1 MKTITYAVVVYVL
14 VALSWWTILLQRKNT
29 EAFEATSA
37 LMKYQNSVSLGVADY
52 DLNDYPPY
60 NELAKKYRQQRVM
73 IYGEAVVFIMM
84 LLSGIWLINRAH
96 QREINT
102 GKRQQNFLLSIT
114 HELKTPLAGI
124 GLIFDTIKRRQL
136 PHDKI
141 VSLMETGADE
151 KLRLEKLINNLLVA
165 ARIDTAQTYSLED
178 LDINDLI
185 TEITDRYRGFRQNM
199 TIHLD
204 LAESLT
210 AHADREAFV
219 IVITNLVENA
229 IKYRSPSRALKVSL
243 KAYSEEGMVV
253 VKVADNG
260 IGVDPREHRQIF
272 DKFYRVGSEETR
284 TTKGTGLGLFIVKK
298 TVERHGGTVSV
309 EQGQPDGSVFVTT
322 WPAMG

>member
-1 MKTITYAVVVYVL
+1 MKTISYAVVVYVL
-14 VALSWWTILLQRKNT
+14 VALSWWSVLLQRKNT
-29 EAFEATSA
+29 EAFEAKAA
-37 LMKYQNSVSLGVADY
+37 LMKYENSVSLGVADY

-60 NELAKKYRQQRVM
+60 HELSQKYQQQQVM
-73 IYGEAVVFIMM
+73 IYGEAIVFILM
-84 LLSGIWLINRAH
+84 LICGMWLINRAY
-96 QREINT
+96 QKEINT

-124 GLIFDTIKRRQL
+124 GLIFDTIKKRQL

-141 VSLMETGADE
+141 ISLMETGADE

-165 ARIDTAQTYSLED
+165 ARIDTAQSYNLED

-204 LAESLT
+204 LAESLV

-219 IVITNLVENA
+219 TVITNLVENA
-229 IKYRSPSRALKVSL
+229 IKYRSTSRALRVSL
-243 KAYSEEGMVV
+243 KAYGEEGMVV
-253 VKVADNG
+253 LKVGDNG
-260 IGVDPREHRQIF
+260 IGIDPKEHKQIF

-298 TVERHGGTVSV
+298 TVERHGGTVSI
-309 EQGQPDGSVFVTT
+309 EPGQPHGSVFVTR